1 MKNNLAIII
10 FIHYN
15 MNCDNELIVCIDK
28 TSNNPPKT
36 NKTNKIYEN
45 MLKNIKEKI
54 KNNKSITKEDIDFI
68 ESLSSEK
75 KMEIILE
82 YNKRTIENE
91 RIQEVMRTSA
101 LR

>member
-1 MKNNLAIII
+1 
-10 FIHYN
+10 

-28 TSNNPPKT
+28 TQNNPPKT
-36 NKTNKIYEN
+36 NKIYDKI
-45 MLKNIKEKI
+45 LKNIKDKI
-54 KNNKSITKEDIDFI
+54 KTNKSITKEDIDFI

-75 KMEIILE
+75 KMEIIIE

-91 RIQEVMRTSA
+91 RIHEVMRTSI

>member
-1 MKNNLAIII
+1 
-10 FIHYN
+10 

-28 TSNNPPKT
+28 TPNNPPR
-36 NKTNKIYEN
+36 TNKIYDKIF
-45 MLKNIKEKI
+45 KNIKDKI
-54 KNNKSITKEDIDFI
+54 KNNKPITKEDLDFI

-75 KMEIILE
+75 KMEIIME

-91 RIQEVMRTSA
+91 RIHEAMRTSI

>member
-1 MKNNLAIII
+1 
-10 FIHYN
+10 
-15 MNCDNELIVCIDK
+15 MNCENELIVCIEK
-28 TSNNPPKT
+28 PQNNPPRT
-36 NKTNKIYEN
+36 NSIYEK

-54 KNNKSITKEDIDFI
+54 RTNKGISKEDVDFI

-75 KMEIILE
+75 KMELIKE

-91 RIQEVMRTSA
+91 RVLEMIRSVG

>member
-10 FIHYN
+10 FIHYK

-28 TSNNPPKT
+28 TSKPPR
-36 NKTNKIYEN
+36 TNKIYEN
-45 MLKNIKEKI
+45 MLKNIKDKI
-54 KNNKSITKEDIDFI
+54 KTNKSITKEDIDFI